1 MGTGAGTEG
10 ETGGWY
16 LRGSEEVCK
25 KRQTKEN
32 TLNTDTFSALGRHK
46 ADRLCVFV
54 LLVNG
59 EFRF

>member
-16 LRGSEEVCK
+16 LRGSGEVCK

-32 TLNTDTFSALGRHK
+32 KLNIDIFSALGRQK

-54 LLVNG
+54 LLR
-59 EFRF
+59 EW